1 MSRGGG
7 WRAFEE
13 PLRNFF
19 GSGRFVNALS
29 LVIVG
34 SAFSTFAIV
43 RVVAW
48 PGLVGALC
56 VMVVLATLSF
66 IARRGR
72 HDSHGLIPVSLLVFV
87 AWCTASVI
95 WSENPGTTVA
105 SSLYQLAW
113 AYLAIYL
120 AMVRDT
126 IQVVRVVG
134 DALRFLLAGSLAL
147 EVFSGLVA
155 SEPVHYLGV
164 SGTIA
169 HLGPIQGIFGSRNA
183 LALIS
188 VIALVTFFVEWR
200 TRSVTRGRAA
210 LSIPLGAISLLLSR
224 SPVAVVVIALVTV
237 ATLVLM
243 ALRAVKDERRRF
255 TGQVTIAIATAV
267 AALVAWIL
275 RDPIIGLLDA
285 RSMLNV
291 RHALWIQMWDFTKA
305 NPLVGWGWTGIW
317 RGNLFP
323 FSLINQLSGTPE
335 ANGLNAYLDVLLQ
348 LGWVGVLIFGV
359 MVVLATGRSWLVASN
374 KRSVI
379 HMWTPLVLIAL
390 LATSATESVTLV
402 DYGWLLLVICTVNAS
417 QNMSW
422 RSALPQAPVPPAR
435 YGHYGR

>member
-1 MSRGGG
+1 VSRIGG

-19 GSGRFVNALS
+19 GSGRFTNSLS

-34 SAFSTFAIV
+34 AAFSTFAIV

-56 VMVVLATLSF
+56 TLVVLATASF
-66 IARRGR
+66 IARRDR
-72 HDSHGLIPVSLLVFV
+72 LEARGLLPVSLLVFV
-87 AWCTASVI
+87 AWCTVSVF
-95 WSENPGTTVA
+95 WSENPGTTIA

-134 DALRFLLAGSLAL
+134 DVLRFLLAGSLAL

-210 LSIPLGAISLLLSR
+210 LSIPLAAISLLLSR
-224 SPVAVVVIALVTV
+224 SPVAVVVVALVIV
-237 ATLVLM
+237 AAVFLVV
-243 ALRAVKDERRRF
+243 LRGIKDERRRF
-255 TGQVTIAIATAV
+255 SVQVTLAV
-267 AALVAWIL
+267 ASVIVAAVAWVL
-275 RDPIIGLLDA
+275 RDPIIALLDA

-291 RHALWIQMWDFTKA
+291 RHELWIQMWDFSKA
-305 NPLVGWGWTGIW
+305 DPLVGWGWTGIW
-317 RGNLFP
+317 RTTEYPFNLITSFA
-323 FSLINQLSGTPE
+323 GT
-335 ANGLNAYLDVLLQ
+335 AQSNGLNAYLDVLLQ
-348 LGWVGVLIFGV
+348 LGTAGVLLFAV
-359 MVVLATGRSWLVASN
+359 LVVLALGRSWLVASN

-379 HMWTPLVLIAL
+379 HTWTPLVMIAL
-390 LATSATESVTLV
+390 LATSATESTVLV
-402 DYGWLLLVICTVNAS
+402 DYGWLLLVICSVNAS

-422 RSALPQAPVPPAR
+422 RSALPHR
-435 YGHYGR
+435 

>member
-1 MSRGGG
+1 VNAAGRWGT
-7 WRAFEE
+7 FEE

-19 GSGRFVNALS
+19 GSGRFTNSLS

-34 SAFSTFAIV
+34 TAFSTFAVI
-43 RVVAW
+43 RVVGW

-56 VMVVLATLSF
+56 MLVVLATASF
-66 IARRGR
+66 VARRDR
-72 HDSHGLIPVSLLVFV
+72 LEARGLLPVSLLVFV
-87 AWCTASVI
+87 GWCTASVF
-95 WSENPGTTVA
+95 WSQNPGTTLA

-134 DALRFLLAGSLAL
+134 DVLRFLLAGSLAL

-188 VIALVTFFVEWR
+188 VVALVTFFVEWR

-210 LSIPLGAISLLLSR
+210 LSIPLAVISLLLSR
-224 SPVAVVVIALVTV
+224 SPVAMAVVAIVIVGALF
-237 ATLVLM
+237 LVL
-243 ALRAVKDERRRF
+243 LRSIKDEGRRF
-255 TGQVTIAIATAV
+255 SVQVTLAVASAIA
-267 AALVAWIL
+267 AAAAWVL
-275 RDPIIGLLDA
+275 RDPIIALMDA

-291 RHALWIQMWDFTKA
+291 RHELWIQIWDFSSSRS
-305 NPLVGWGWTGIW
+305 LVGWGWTGIW
-317 RGNLFP
+317 RPDELPYNV
-323 FSLINQLSGTPE
+323 INALVAHPQS
-335 ANGLNAYLDVLLQ
+335 NGLNAYLDVLLQ
-348 LGWVGVLIFGV
+348 LGWAGVLVFGV
-359 MVVLATGRSWLVASN
+359 LVVLALGRSWLVASN

-379 HMWTPLVLIAL
+379 HTWTPLVLLAL
-390 LATSATESVTLV
+390 LATSATESVALV

-422 RSALPQAPVPPAR
+422 RSALPGSGGYPR
-435 YGHYGR
+435 

>member
-1 MSRGGG
+1 VVRDDQGEPPVSPGGG

-19 GSGRFVNALS
+19 GSGRFANALS
-29 LVIVG
+29 LTIVG

-43 RVVAW
+43 RVTAW
-48 PGLVGALC
+48 PGLVGIVGTL
-56 VMVVLATLSF
+56 VVLATASF
-66 IARRGR
+66 IARRDR
-72 HDSHGLIPVSLLVFV
+72 LEWRGLLPVSLLVFV
-87 AWCTASVI
+87 VWCAVSVF
-95 WSENPGTTVA
+95 WSENPGTTIA
-105 SSLYQLAW
+105 SSLYQWAW

-120 AMVRDT
+120 GLVRDT

-134 DALRFLLAGSLAL
+134 DALRVLLAGSLAL

-210 LSIPLGAISLLLSR
+210 FSIPLALISLFLSR
-224 SPVAVVVIALVTV
+224 SPVAAVVILLVAFGALC
-237 ATLVLM
+237 L
-243 ALRAVKDERRRF
+243 ALLRSIKDERRRF
-255 TGQVTIAIATAV
+255 SVQLTLGTIAALAAV
-267 AALVAWIL
+267 AAWLL
-275 RDPIIGLLDA
+275 RDAIIASLDA

-291 RHALWIQMWDFTKA
+291 RHELWIQMWDFSSST
-305 NPLVGWGWTGIW
+305 PLVGWGWTGIW
-317 RGNLFP
+317 RPDELP
-323 FSLINQLSGTPE
+323 YDVIDSLTGSTH

-348 LGWVGVLIFGV
+348 LGWAGVLLFGV
-359 MVVLATGRSWLVASN
+359 LVVLAFGRSWLVASN
-374 KRSVI
+374 KRSII
-379 HMWTPLVLIAL
+379 HTWTPLVLIGL

-402 DYGWLLLVICTVNAS
+402 DYGWLLLVVCTVNAS

-422 RSALPQAPVPPAR
+422 RSALPR
-435 YGHYGR
+435 RIE

>member
-1 MSRGGG
+1 MSAGGG

-19 GSGRFVNALS
+19 SSGRFANALS

-34 SAFSTFAIV
+34 AAFTTFATV
-43 RVVAW
+43 RVMGW
-48 PGLVGALC
+48 PGLVGALAAL
-56 VMVVLATLSF
+56 VVLATISF

-72 HDSHGLIPVSLLVFV
+72 HEPHGLLPISLLVFV
-87 AWCTASVI
+87 AWCTISVF
-95 WSENPGTTVA
+95 WSENPGTTIA

-134 DALRFLLAGSLAL
+134 DVLRFLLAGSLAL

-169 HLGPIQGIFGSRNA
+169 HFGPIQGIFGSRNA

-210 LSIPLGAISLLLSR
+210 LSIPLAAISLALSR
-224 SPVAVVVIALVTV
+224 SPVAVAVIAIVGIAALF
-237 ATLVLM
+237 LVL
-243 ALRAVKDERRRF
+243 LRSIRDERRRF
-255 TGQVTIAIATAV
+255 TVQVTLAV
-267 AALVAWIL
+267 ASVIAAAAAWVL
-275 RDPIIGLLDA
+275 RDPIIALLDA

-291 RHALWIQMWDFTKA
+291 RHALWIQIWDFSKA

-317 RGNLFP
+317 RGDEYPFNLITAFA
-323 FSLINQLSGTPE
+323 GTP
-335 ANGLNAYLDVLLQ
+335 ASNGLNAYLDVLLQ
-348 LGWVGVLIFGV
+348 LGWAGVLVFGV
-359 MVVLATGRSWLVASN
+359 LVVLALGRSWLVASN

-379 HMWTPLVLIAL
+379 HTWTPLVLLAL
-390 LATSATESVTLV
+390 LATSATESVALV
-402 DYGWLLLVICTVNAS
+402 DYGWVLLVICTVNAS

-422 RSALPQAPVPPAR
+422 RNAVPGPAAPHPR
-435 YGHYGR
+435 R

>member
-1 MSRGGG
+1 VSRVGG
-7 WRAFEE
+7 WRTFEE
-13 PLRNFF
+13 PLLNFF
-19 GSGRFVNALS
+19 GSGRFANALS

-34 SAFSTFAIV
+34 AAFSTFAIL

-48 PGLVGALC
+48 PGLIGALGTL
-56 VMVVLATLSF
+56 VVLATLSF
-66 IARRGR
+66 IARRGQHEAR
-72 HDSHGLIPVSLLVFV
+72 GLLPISLLVFV
-87 AWCTASVI
+87 AWCTISVS
-95 WSENPGTTVA
+95 WSENRGTTVA

-120 AMVRDT
+120 AIVRDT

-134 DALRFLLAGSLAL
+134 DVLRFLLAGSLAL

-169 HLGPIQGIFGSRNA
+169 HGGPIQGIFGSRNA

-210 LSIPLGAISLLLSR
+210 LSIPLAAISLLLSR
-224 SPVAVVVIALVTV
+224 SPVAVAVIAIVVV
-237 ATLVLM
+237 A
-243 ALRAVKDERRRF
+243 ALFLALLRSIPDERRRF
-255 TGQVTIAIATAV
+255 SVQVTLAV
-267 AALVAWIL
+267 VTVLAAAAAWVL
-275 RDPIIGLLDA
+275 RDPIIALLDA
-285 RSMLNV
+285 RSMLKV
-291 RHALWIQMWDFTKA
+291 RHELWIQIWDFSKA

-317 RGNLFP
+317 RGDEFP
-323 FSLINQLSGTPE
+323 YSLINQFSGMPE

-348 LGWVGVLIFGV
+348 LGWAGVLIFGV
-359 MVVLATGRSWLVASN
+359 LVVLATGRSWLVASN

-379 HMWTPLVLIAL
+379 HTWTPLVLIAL
-390 LATSATESVTLV
+390 LATSATESVALV
-402 DYGWLLLVICTVNAS
+402 DYGWVLLVICTVNAS

-422 RSALPQAPVPPAR
+422 RSALPRSAPVSPW
-435 YGHYGR
+435 

>member
-19 GSGRFVNALS
+19 GSGRFANSLS

-34 SAFSTFAIV
+34 AAFSTFAIL
-43 RVVAW
+43 RVVGW
-48 PGLVGALC
+48 PGLVGALTT
-56 VMVVLATLSF
+56 MVVLATVSF
-66 IARRGR
+66 VARRGR
-72 HDSHGLIPVSLLVFV
+72 HDSHGLLPISLIVFV
-87 AWCTASVI
+87 GWCTISVF
-95 WSENPGTTVA
+95 WSENPATTIA

-134 DALRFLLAGSLAL
+134 DVLRFLLAGSLAL

-155 SEPVHYLGV
+155 SETVHYLGV

-169 HLGPIQGIFGSRNA
+169 HFGPIQGIFGSRNA

-210 LSIPLGAISLLLSR
+210 LSLPLAAISLALSR
-224 SPVAVVVIALVTV
+224 SPVAVAVIALVVV
-237 ATLVLM
+237 AALFLTL
-243 ALRAVKDERRRF
+243 LRSIRDERRRF
-255 TGQVTIAIATAV
+255 SVQVTLAVVSAV
-267 AALVAWIL
+267 AAAAAWVL

-291 RHALWIQMWDFTKA
+291 RHALWIQIWDFSRQ

-317 RGNLFP
+317 RGDEFP
-323 FSLINQLSGTPE
+323 FSLINAYASTPQS
-335 ANGLNAYLDVLLQ
+335 NGLNAYLDVLLQ
-348 LGWVGVLIFGV
+348 LGWVGVLVFGV
-359 MVVLATGRSWLVASN
+359 LVVLALGRSWLVASN

-379 HMWTPLVLIAL
+379 HTWTPLVLLAL
-390 LATSATESVTLV
+390 LATSATESVALV
-402 DYGWLLLVICTVNAS
+402 DYGWVLLVICTVNAS

-422 RSALPQAPVPPAR
+422 RSAVPGPSLPTRGPL
-435 YGHYGR
+435 

>member
-1 MSRGGG
+1 MRVAGG

-19 GSGRFVNALS
+19 GSGRFANSLS

-34 SAFSTFAIV
+34 AAFSTFAIL

-48 PGLVGALC
+48 PGLIGVLC
-56 VMVVLATLSF
+56 TLVVLATASF
-66 IARRGR
+66 LARRDR
-72 HDSHGLIPVSLLVFV
+72 LEPHGVLPISMLVFV
-87 AWCTASVI
+87 AWCAASVF
-95 WSENPGTTVA
+95 WSANPLTSIA

-134 DALRFLLAGSLAL
+134 DVLRALLGGSLAL

-155 SEPVHYLGV
+155 QEPVHYLGV

-210 LSIPLGAISLLLSR
+210 LSIPLAAVSLVLSR
-224 SPVAVVVIALVTV
+224 SPVAAVVIALVIV
-237 ATLVLM
+237 GALFLM
-243 ALRAVKDERRRF
+243 LLRSIADERRRF
-255 TGQVTIAIATAV
+255 SVQVTLAVVTAV
-267 AALVAWIL
+267 AAVAAWIL
-275 RDPIIGLLDA
+275 RDPIIALLDA

-291 RHALWIQMWDFTKA
+291 RHELWIQMWDFSKA

-317 RGNLFP
+317 RGDEFP
-323 FSLINQLSGTPE
+323 YNVIQSFAGTPQS
-335 ANGLNAYLDVLLQ
+335 NGLNAYLDVLLQ
-348 LGWVGVLIFGV
+348 LGWAGVLIFGV
-359 MVVLATGRSWLVASN
+359 LVVLALGRSWLVASN

-379 HMWTPLVLIAL
+379 HTWTPLILIAL

-422 RSALPQAPVPPAR
+422 RNALPRSPGIAPYP
-435 YGHYGR
+435 G

>member
-1 MSRGGG
+1 MRAVAG

-19 GSGRFVNALS
+19 GSGRFTNSLS

-34 SAFSTFAIV
+34 AAFSTFAIL
-43 RVVAW
+43 RVVEW
-48 PGLVGALC
+48 PGLIGVLC
-56 VMVVLATLSF
+56 TLVVLATVSF
-66 IARRGR
+66 VARRDR
-72 HDSHGLIPVSLLVFV
+72 LESHGVLPISMLVFV
-87 AWCTASVI
+87 AWCAVSVF
-95 WSENPGTTVA
+95 WSANPLTSIA

-134 DALRFLLAGSLAL
+134 DVLRALLGGSLAL

-155 SEPVHYLGV
+155 QEPVHYLGV

-210 LSIPLGAISLLLSR
+210 LSIPLAAISLLLSR
-224 SPVAVVVIALVTV
+224 SPVAAVVIALVIV
-237 ATLVLM
+237 GALFLTL
-243 ALRAVKDERRRF
+243 LRSIADERRRF
-255 TGQVTIAIATAV
+255 SAQVTLAVVTVVAAV
-267 AALVAWIL
+267 AAWIL
-275 RDPIIGLLDA
+275 RDPIIALLDA
-285 RSMLNV
+285 RSMLKV
-291 RHALWIQMWDFTKA
+291 RHELWIQMWDFSKA

-317 RGNLFP
+317 RGDEFP
-323 FSLINQLSGTPE
+323 YNVIQSFAGMPQS
-335 ANGLNAYLDVLLQ
+335 NGLNAYLDVLLQ
-348 LGWVGVLIFGV
+348 LGWAGVLIFGV
-359 MVVLATGRSWLVASN
+359 LVVLALGRSWLVASN

-379 HMWTPLVLIAL
+379 HTWTPLILIAL
-390 LATSATESVTLV
+390 LATSATESVALV

-422 RSALPQAPVPPAR
+422 RNAIPRPTGLSPLNGGQI
-435 YGHYGR
+435 

>member
-1 MSRGGG
+1 VSRAGG

-13 PLRNFF
+13 PLTNFF
-19 GSGRFVNALS
+19 SSGRFANSLS

-34 SAFSTFAIV
+34 TAFSTFAIIDT
-43 RVVAW
+43 VAW
-48 PGLVGALC
+48 PGLIGILC
-56 VMVVLATLSF
+56 TLVVLATISF
-66 IARRGR
+66 IARRGM
-72 HDSHGLIPVSLLVFV
+72 HDARGLLPVSLIVFV
-87 AWCTASVI
+87 VWCIASAF
-95 WSENPGTTVA
+95 WSSNTGTTIA
-105 SSLYQLAW
+105 SCLYQLAW

-120 AMVRDT
+120 AVVRDT

-134 DALRFLLAGSLAL
+134 DVLRFLLAGSLAL

-155 SEPVHYLGV
+155 AQPVHYLGV

-210 LSIPLGAISLLLSR
+210 LSIPLGAISLVLSR
-224 SPVAVVVIALVTV
+224 SPVAVVVIALVIV
-237 ATLVLM
+237 AALFLVL
-243 ALRAVKDERRRF
+243 LRSIKDERRRF
-255 TGQVTIAIATAV
+255 SMQVTLAVGTAV
-267 AALVAWIL
+267 AAAVAWVL

-291 RHALWIQMWDFTKA
+291 RHELWIQMWSFSKA
-305 NPLVGWGWTGIW
+305 DPLVGWGWTGLW
-317 RGNLFP
+317 RADEFP
-323 FSLINQLSGTPE
+323 YDVLNSLVQMPQ

-359 MVVLATGRSWLVASN
+359 LVVLATGRSWLVASN

-379 HMWTPLVLIAL
+379 HTWTPLVLIAL

-422 RSALPQAPVPPAR
+422 RSALPTPTPPSPLK
-435 YGHYGR
+435 